1 MVGEWRV
8 RWPRVGSHRVDTQ
21 IALGTPQHWA
31 GNPAQHAHKIPE
43 EDGHAAQVFLAHLEP
58 ILQEKSQQR
67 RGLTRP
73 ALNGHSS
80 RAVVLPTLA
89 LERLTFVVGEKSP
102 KWNSFMCN
110 FFLKKCQPI
119 KCNFCFCLLGQN
131 HQPKNTHLTSG
142 LTPIDPF

>member
-1 MVGEWRV
+1 MVGQWRV
-8 RWPRVGSHRVDTQ
+8 RWPRVGSHRVDPQ

-89 LERLTFVVGEKSP
+89 LERLTFVVGEKKVQSEIVL
-102 KWNSFMCN
+102 CAT
-110 FFLKKCQPI
+110 FFLKNASLSNAI
-119 KCNFCFCLLGQN
+119 FVFVYWDRTTN
-131 HQPKNTHLTSG
+131 PKTRILR
-142 LTPIDPF
+142 PVWPQ

>member
-8 RWPRVGSHRVDTQ
+8 RGPRVGSHRADTQ

-73 ALNGHSS
+73 GLNGHSS

-89 LERLTFVVGEKSP
+89 LERLTFVVGEKKVQSEIVL
-102 KWNSFMCN
+102 CAT
-110 FFLKKCQPI
+110 FF
-119 KCNFCFCLLGQN
+119 
-131 HQPKNTHLTSG
+131 
-142 LTPIDPF
+142 